1 MTDLTHHEPP
11 TVSGVPE
18 GSRASR
24 RIKPRPG
31 GPSETLAPR
40 LRRLPSLL
48 VSWIVAQPGMLLLA
62 AFMISLGFFVT
73 KVVLSSDAILRAD
86 ERFPEWLAGHRT
98 PFRTDVSF
106 YGSLIGDAPVL
117 VSIVVGAALLLV
129 LTRRWRTASFLAQA
143 GMVEFACYGLT
154 VFFIS
159 RLRPDVVRLDDLN
172 NHHSFPSGHVAA
184 TTAIYGALALLLAAH
199 FKALP
204 LRIAIW
210 STAAALP
217 IVVAFSRMYRGEH
230 HPIDVAAGLL
240 MGVGA
245 ILVALFAVRTARAV
259 AQLRAEKSI
268 ETFG

>member
-1 MTDLTHHEPP
+1 
-11 TVSGVPE
+11 
-18 GSRASR
+18 
-24 RIKPRPG
+24 
-31 GPSETLAPR
+31 LAPR
-40 LRRLPSLL
+40 LRRLPSIF

-62 AFMISLGFFVT
+62 AFVIGLGFFVT
-73 KVVLSSDAILRAD
+73 KVVLANDAILRAD

-98 PFRTDVSF
+98 PFRNDVSF

-117 VSIVVGAALLLV
+117 VSIVVGVVLGLV
-129 LTRRWRTASFLAQA
+129 LTKRWRTASFVAQA
-143 GMVEFACYGLT
+143 GMVEFAVYGLA
-154 VFFIS
+154 VLFIT

-172 NHHSFPSGHVAA
+172 NSHSFPSGHVAA
-184 TTAIYGALALLLAAH
+184 STAIYGALALLLAAH

-210 STAAALP
+210 SVAAALP
-217 IVVAFSRMYRGEH
+217 IVVALSRMYRGEH
-230 HPIDVAAGLL
+230 HPIDVAAGAL

-259 AQLRAEKSI
+259 AEVRAEKST

>member
-1 MTDLTHHEPP
+1 MSDLTHRPP
-11 TVSGVPE
+11 VSGVPE
-18 GSRASR
+18 DSRASR
-24 RIKPRPG
+24 RIKPRAG
-31 GPSETLAPR
+31 GPSEALAPR

-62 AFMISLGFFVT
+62 AFTIGLGFFVT
-73 KVVLSSDAILRAD
+73 KVILASDTILRAD

-98 PFRTDVSF
+98 PFWTDVSY

-117 VSIVVGAALLLV
+117 VSIVVGVALGLV

-143 GMVEFACYGLT
+143 GMVEFAVYGLA
-154 VFFIS
+154 VLFIT
-159 RLRPDVVRLDDLN
+159 RLRPDVIRLDDLN
-172 NHHSFPSGHVAA
+172 NSHSFPSGHVAA
-184 TTAIYGALALLLAAH
+184 STAIYGALALLLAAH

-210 STAAALP
+210 SVAAALP
-217 IVVAFSRMYRGEH
+217 IVVALSRMYRGEH
-230 HPIDVAAGLL
+230 HPIDVAAGAL

-259 AQLRAEKSI
+259 AEVRAEKST